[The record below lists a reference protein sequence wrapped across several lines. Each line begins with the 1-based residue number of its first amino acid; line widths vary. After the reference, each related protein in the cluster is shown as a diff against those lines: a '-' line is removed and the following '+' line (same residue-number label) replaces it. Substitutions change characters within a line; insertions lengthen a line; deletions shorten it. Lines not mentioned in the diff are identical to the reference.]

1 MNQAGKSIVLLG
13 LVIVVAGLLI
23 GYGGKLPF
31 RLGRLPGD
39 FSFGG
44 KNAKFYFPLGTSLLL
59 SVVISLL
66 AWLFRSR

>member
-1 MNQAGKSIVLLG
+1 MNSTGKSIVMLG
-13 LVIVVAGLLI
+13 LVLVVAGLLI

-39 FSFGG
+39 VSFGG
-44 KNAKFYFPLGTSLLL
+44 KNTRFYFPLGTSLLL
-59 SVVISLL
+59 SAVLSLL